1 MTQYYKF
8 ENNTVTPCSSHGLT
22 SGALKDL
29 TLKGFTSACGG
40 VFSQEYFD
48 GALTDSRTCIKL
60 ITSPTEPTGKFMSTL
75 TSLEDQ
81 ISSSANA
88 VNSAIHKL
96 NDAADTAKDK
106 LHGVSGKLRDGA
118 EKLSVAIDKV
128 MTVSGRK
135 DYAEVVRLTESLVSS
150 LERLA
155 ELEQKGL
162 LDKVI
167 RAMAH

>member
-1 MTQYYKF
+1 
-8 ENNTVTPCSSHGLT
+8 
-22 SGALKDL
+22 
-29 TLKGFTSACGG
+29 
-40 VFSQEYFD
+40 
-48 GALTDSRTCIKL
+48 
-60 ITSPTEPTGKFMSTL
+60 MSTL

-88 VNSAIHKL
+88 VNLAIHKL

-106 LHGVSGKLRDGA
+106 LHDVSGKLRGGA

-167 RAMAH
+167 RAMAQ

>member
-1 MTQYYKF
+1 MTHYYRF
-8 ENNTVTPCSSHGLT
+8 ENGKATPCSSHGFT
-22 SGALKDL
+22 SGAIKDL
-29 TLKGFTSACGG
+29 TLNGFTTACGG
-40 VFSQEYFD
+40 VFSEKYLTR
-48 GALTDSRTCIKL
+48 ALTNPRTCMAL
-60 ITSPTEPTGKFMSTL
+60 ITSPSEPTGKFMNTL
-75 TSLEDQ
+75 PTLEDQ
-81 ISSSANA
+81 ISNSATA
-88 VNSAIHKL
+88 VNSAIVKL
-96 NDAADTAKDK
+96 SDAADTAKDK

-135 DYAEVVRLTESLVSS
+135 DYAEVVRLTESLVNS